1 MAITREKKEDLVARY
16 KALIQGSSALVFTNY
31 RGTKV
36 QKVNSLRS
44 KLKESDNTYV
54 VVKNRLLAIALRES
68 GRPAP
73 EELLSGT
80 NGVVF
85 IGEDIAQ
92 AVTALNDWIKTA
104 KAVEVTGALVENS
117 ALDAKAAEALSNLPN
132 KNQMR
137 AMLLGVLS
145 APARNLVQMINAPGS
160 SLARVIH
167 AHAEPQ
173 QEQEAA

>member
-31 RGTKV
+31 QGTKV

-44 KLKESDNTYV
+44 KLKESGNTYV

-68 GRPAP
+68 GRAAP

-92 AVTALNDWIKTA
+92 GVTALNDWIKTA
-104 KAVEVTGALVENS
+104 KAVAVTGALVENS
-117 ALDAKAAEALSNLPN
+117 VLDAKGAEALSNLPT
-132 KNQMR
+132 KDQMR
-137 AMLLGVLS
+137 GMLLGVLS

-173 QEQEAA
+173 EEAA

>member
-1 MAITREKKEDLVARY
+1 
-16 KALIQGSSALVFTNY
+16 
-31 RGTKV
+31 
-36 QKVNSLRS
+36 LRS

-68 GRPAP
+68 GRAAP

-117 ALDAKAAEALSNLPN
+117 VLDAKAAEALSNLPN